1 MDNINKKIAIVVLGI
16 GIILGALVLF
26 TSLTDHIWF
35 SAVIGL
41 WLFVFCSC
49 CYRLTPAF
57 KKRNTL
63 DNFIQR
69 DAQHLMLFS
78 LAGFFDKKFGPQWLV
93 IGNIEHIESKNDE
106 LIIHSNN
113 ERQFSVSLPA
123 QKNDIDAYMKRILS
137 DQEKQT
143 IRFS

>member
-1 MDNINKKIAIVVLGI
+1 
-16 GIILGALVLF
+16 
-26 TSLTDHIWF
+26 
-35 SAVIGL
+35 
-41 WLFVFCSC
+41 
-49 CYRLTPAF
+49 
-57 KKRNTL
+57 
-63 DNFIQR
+63 
-69 DAQHLMLFS
+69 MLFS

-137 DQEKQT
+137 DHEKQT

>member
-1 MDNINKKIAIVVLGI
+1 MDAINKKIAIVVTLI
-16 GIILGALVLF
+16 GLILCALALRGV
-26 TSLTDHIWF
+26 LTDHIWF
-35 SAVIGL
+35 KAVLGV
-41 WLFVFCSC
+41 WFFVFCSC
-49 CYRLTPAF
+49 CYRLTPMF
-57 KKRNTL
+57 KQRNTL

-69 DAQHLMLFS
+69 DPQHLMLFS

-93 IGNIEHIESKNDE
+93 ISSIEHIESKDDE

-123 QKNDIDAYMKRILS
+123 QKNDIETYMKRILS
-137 DQEKQT
+137 EQEKQS